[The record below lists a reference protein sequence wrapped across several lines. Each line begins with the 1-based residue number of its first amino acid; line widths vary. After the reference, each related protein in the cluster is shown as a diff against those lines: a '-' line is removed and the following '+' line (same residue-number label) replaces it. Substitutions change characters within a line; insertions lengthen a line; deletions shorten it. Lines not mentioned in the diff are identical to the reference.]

1 MDFNSS
7 KDLFIAGI
15 IITLTL
21 FLPLTAFSYFFFRRD
36 RSNLEAKR
44 ILKILNVDEDYRHVY
59 AIDEARP
66 CRVFWSL
73 FVSVGYASV
82 ITAIG
87 LSILLLAPGQ
97 GLGEFSPLI
106 KDGSNIVLPAQGSR
120 LVFGMAFLGAYVWG
134 LQYVFQRYSQNDVL
148 HTIYLSLGLRMIF
161 ASLIAMIA
169 FNASGVLIDLKN
181 NGTVPEKT
189 NDLVSNVW
197 PALAFLIG
205 MFPQRGLRWLSE
217 RLPIFASS
225 SHPSVREAPLEMI
238 EGIGSHDSL
247 RLEELGIET
256 CYDMATA
263 DFVPLTLRT
272 PYSARQ
278 LVDWILQAKLCACF
292 GDGAIDLRKHGVRLI
307 TDLEQLSDED
317 IEKLSTATVVTQ
329 SALKQARATVKMD
342 EDIKRMRRV
351 SQQLSQYTQLDEPDQ
366 RLENAIAAKTDRIL
380 PAKSSE
386 G

>member
-1 MDFNSS
+1 MDFNLS
-7 KDLFIAGI
+7 KDLLIAGV

-21 FLPLTAFSYFFFRRD
+21 FLPLTAFSYFFFRRN
-36 RSNLEAKR
+36 RSHLEAKR

-59 AIDEARP
+59 AIDQERP
-66 CRVFWSL
+66 LRVFWSL
-73 FVSVGYASV
+73 LFSVGYATL
-82 ITAIG
+82 ITIIG
-87 LSILLLAPGQ
+87 LSILLLNTKIGLSECSPAPNN
-97 GLGEFSPLI
+97 
-106 KDGSNIVLPAQGSR
+106 GSNIVFPMPGSR

-134 LQYVFQRYSQNDVL
+134 LQYIFQRYSQNDLL

-161 ASLIAMIA
+161 ASVIAMIA
-169 FNASGVLIDLKN
+169 FNASSALIDTKAT
-181 NGTVPEKT
+181 GF
-189 NDLVSNVW
+189 VSNIW
-197 PALAFLIG
+197 PAIAFLIG

-292 GDGAIDLRKHGVRLI
+292 GDGVTDLRKQGIRLI
-307 TDLEQLSDED
+307 TDLELLSDDD
-317 IEKLSTATVVTQ
+317 ISELSTVTVVTQ
-329 SALKQARATVKMD
+329 SALRQARETVRID
-342 EDIKRMRRV
+342 EDIKRMRKV
-351 SQQLSQYTQLDEPDQ
+351 SQQLSQYSQADQLTWG
-366 RLENAIAAKTDRIL
+366 LGHAIAAKTDETSGSL
-380 PAKSSE
+380 E

>member
-1 MDFNSS
+1 
-7 KDLFIAGI
+7 
-15 IITLTL
+15 
-21 FLPLTAFSYFFFRRD
+21 
-36 RSNLEAKR
+36 
-44 ILKILNVDEDYRHVY
+44 
-59 AIDEARP
+59 
-66 CRVFWSL
+66 
-73 FVSVGYASV
+73 
-82 ITAIG
+82 
-87 LSILLLAPGQ
+87 
-97 GLGEFSPLI
+97 
-106 KDGSNIVLPAQGSR
+106 
-120 LVFGMAFLGAYVWG
+120 
-134 LQYVFQRYSQNDVL
+134 
-148 HTIYLSLGLRMIF
+148 MIF

-181 NGTVPEKT
+181 NGTVPEKA

-247 RLEELGIET
+247 RLEELGIAT

-292 GDGAIDLRKHGVRLI
+292 GDGVVDLRKHGIRLI

-317 IEKLSTATVVTQ
+317 IAKLSTATVVTQ
-329 SALKQARATVKMD
+329 CALTQARETVKMD

-351 SQQLSQYTQLDEPDQ
+351 SQQLSQYTQFDELDQ
-366 RLENAIAAKTDRIL
+366 RLGNAIAAKTDRIL
-380 PAKSSE
+380 PAKSVE

>member
-1 MDFNSS
+1 MDFHSS
-7 KDLFIAGI
+7 KDLFTVGVIAI
-15 IITLTL
+15 LTL

-44 ILKILNVDEDYRHVY
+44 ILKILHVDEDYQHVY
-59 AIDEARP
+59 AIDEAHP
-66 CRVFWSL
+66 WRVFWAL
-73 FVSVGYASV
+73 FFSVGYAAV
-82 ITAIG
+82 ITFIG
-87 LSILLLAPGQ
+87 LSILLLAPAQ

-106 KDGSNIVLPAQGSR
+106 KDGGNIVFPAQGSR

-148 HTIYLSLGLRMIF
+148 HTIYLNLGLRMIF
-161 ASLIAMIA
+161 ASLIAMIT
-169 FNASGVLIDLKN
+169 FNAAGALIDAKANGFISN
-181 NGTVPEKT
+181 NI
-189 NDLVSNVW
+189 W

-225 SHPSVREAPLEMI
+225 SHPSVRDAPLEMI

-292 GDGAIDLRKHGVRLI
+292 GDGVMDLRKHGIRLI
-307 TDLEQLSDED
+307 TDLEQLSDDD
-317 IEKLSTATVVTQ
+317 IAKLSTATVVTQ
-329 SALKQARATVKMD
+329 SALKQARETVRID

-351 SQQLSQYTQLDEPDQ
+351 SQQLSQYTQFDELDHKIDTTITQ
-366 RLENAIAAKTDRIL
+366 TDRIL
-380 PAKSSE
+380 PPRPSQGA
-386 G
+386 

>member
-1 MDFNSS
+1 MDFTSL
-7 KDLFIAGI
+7 KELFIIGI
-15 IITLTL
+15 IATLTF

-36 RSNLEAKR
+36 RSYLEAKR

-59 AIDEARP
+59 AIDQDRP
-66 CRVFWSL
+66 LRVFWSL
-73 FVSVGYASV
+73 LFSVGYATV
-82 ITAIG
+82 ITIIG
-87 LSILLLAPGQ
+87 LSILLLSTEL
-97 GLGEFSPLI
+97 GLNEFPAML
-106 KDGSNIVLPAQGSR
+106 KTANNIVFPIPGSR

-134 LQYVFQRYSQNDVL
+134 LQYIFQRYSQNDLL
-148 HTIYLSLGLRMIF
+148 HTIYLSLGLRMVF
-161 ASLIAMIA
+161 ASVIAMIA
-169 FNASGVLIDLKN
+169 FNASGALIDSKA
-181 NGTVPEKT
+181 NGF
-189 NDLVSNVW
+189 VSSIW

-292 GDGAIDLRKHGVRLI
+292 GDGVIDLRKHGIRLI
-307 TDLEQLSDED
+307 TDLELLSDED
-317 IEKLSTATVVTQ
+317 IAALSTATVVTQ
-329 SALKQARATVKMD
+329 SALKQARETVRID
-342 EDIKRMRRV
+342 EDIKRMTTV
-351 SQQLSQYTQLDEPDQ
+351 SQQLSQYTQFEQLNRKSGYASIPQ
-366 RLENAIAAKTDRIL
+366 TDDI
-380 PAKSSE
+380 PHSSE
-386 G
+386 A

>member
-1 MDFNSS
+1 MDFHLLKELFT
-7 KDLFIAGI
+7 KDLFISAV
-15 IITLTL
+15 ITTLAL

-73 FVSVGYASV
+73 FFSVGYATI
-82 ITAIG
+82 ITVIG
-87 LSILLLAPGQ
+87 LSILLLSSK
-97 GLGEFSPLI
+97 LGFQEPTPLP
-106 KDGSNIVLPAQGSR
+106 KDAANIVFPATGSR

-134 LQYVFQRYSQNDVL
+134 LQYIFQRYSQNDVL
-148 HTIYLSLGLRMIF
+148 HTIYLNLGLRMIF

-169 FNASGVLIDLKN
+169 YNAAGALIENKAD
-181 NGTVPEKT
+181 G
-189 NDLVSNVW
+189 LVSNKIW

-225 SHPSVREAPLEMI
+225 SHPSVRDAPLEMI
-238 EGIGSHDSL
+238 EGVGSHDSL

-292 GDGAIDLRKHGVRLI
+292 GDGVMDLRKHGVRLI
-307 TDLEQLSDED
+307 TDLELLSDED

-329 SALKQARATVKMD
+329 SALKQARETVRID

-351 SQQLSQYTQLDEPDQ
+351 SQQLSQYTQLDELDRQ
-366 RLENAIAAKTDRIL
+366 LADAIAAKTDRIL
-380 PAKSSE
+380 PPTSSE
-386 G
+386 GA

>member
-87 LSILLLAPGQ
+87 LSILLLAPAQ
-97 GLGEFSPLI
+97 GFGEFSPLI
-106 KDGSNIVLPAQGSR
+106 KDGSNIVFPAPGSR

-181 NGTVPEKT
+181 NGTVPEKA

-247 RLEELGIET
+247 RLEELGIAT

-292 GDGAIDLRKHGVRLI
+292 GDGVVDLRKHGIRLI

-317 IEKLSTATVVTQ
+317 IAKLSTATVVTQ
-329 SALKQARATVKMD
+329 CALTQARETVKMD

-351 SQQLSQYTQLDEPDQ
+351 SQQLSQYTQFDELDQ
-366 RLENAIAAKTDRIL
+366 RLGNAIAAKTDRIP
-380 PAKSSE
+380 PAKSVE

>member
-1 MDFNSS
+1 MDFTSL
-7 KDLFIAGI
+7 KELFIIGI
-15 IITLTL
+15 IATLTF

-36 RSNLEAKR
+36 RSYLEAKR

-59 AIDEARP
+59 AIDQDRP
-66 CRVFWSL
+66 LRVFWSL
-73 FVSVGYASV
+73 LFSVGYATV
-82 ITAIG
+82 ITIIG
-87 LSILLLAPGQ
+87 LSILLLSTEL
-97 GLGEFSPLI
+97 GLNEFPAML
-106 KDGSNIVLPAQGSR
+106 KTANNIVFPIPGSR

-134 LQYVFQRYSQNDVL
+134 LQYIFQRYSQNDLL
-148 HTIYLSLGLRMIF
+148 HTIYLSLGLRMVF
-161 ASLIAMIA
+161 ASVIAMIA
-169 FNASGVLIDLKN
+169 FNASGALIDSKA
-181 NGTVPEKT
+181 NGF
-189 NDLVSNVW
+189 VSSIW

-292 GDGAIDLRKHGVRLI
+292 GDGVIDLRKHGIRLI
-307 TDLEQLSDED
+307 TDLELLSDED
-317 IEKLSTATVVTQ
+317 IAALSTATVVTQ
-329 SALKQARATVKMD
+329 SALKQARETVRID
-342 EDIKRMRRV
+342 EDIKRMTTV
-351 SQQLSQYTQLDEPDQ
+351 SQQLSQYTQFEQLNRKSGYAGIPQ
-366 RLENAIAAKTDRIL
+366 TDDI
-380 PAKSSE
+380 PHSSE
-386 G
+386 A

>member
-1 MDFNSS
+1 MDFTSL
-7 KDLFIAGI
+7 KELFIIGI
-15 IITLTL
+15 IATLTF

-36 RSNLEAKR
+36 RSYLEAKR

-59 AIDEARP
+59 AIDQDRP
-66 CRVFWSL
+66 LRVFWSL
-73 FVSVGYASV
+73 LFSVGYATV
-82 ITAIG
+82 ITIIG
-87 LSILLLAPGQ
+87 LSILLLSTEL
-97 GLGEFSPLI
+97 GLNEFPAML
-106 KDGSNIVLPAQGSR
+106 KTANNIVFPIPGSR

-134 LQYVFQRYSQNDVL
+134 LQYIFQRYSQNDLL
-148 HTIYLSLGLRMIF
+148 HTIYLSLGLRMVF
-161 ASLIAMIA
+161 ASVIAMIA
-169 FNASGVLIDLKN
+169 FNASGALIDSKA
-181 NGTVPEKT
+181 NGF
-189 NDLVSNVW
+189 VSSIW

-292 GDGAIDLRKHGVRLI
+292 GDGVIDLRKHGIRLI
-307 TDLEQLSDED
+307 TDLELLSDED
-317 IEKLSTATVVTQ
+317 IAALSTATVVTQ
-329 SALKQARATVKMD
+329 SALKQARETVRID
-342 EDIKRMRRV
+342 EDIKRMTTV
-351 SQQLSQYTQLDEPDQ
+351 SQQLSQYTQFEQLNRKAGYASIPQ
-366 RLENAIAAKTDRIL
+366 TDDI
-380 PAKSSE
+380 PHSSE
-386 G
+386 A

>member
-1 MDFNSS
+1 MNFYSLG
-7 KDLFIAGI
+7 KLLVLGI
-15 IITLTL
+15 IATLAI

-36 RSNLEAKR
+36 RSQLEAKR
-44 ILKILNVDEDYRHVY
+44 ILKILNVDDDYRHVY
-59 AIDEARP
+59 AIDQDRP
-66 CRVFWSL
+66 LRVFWSL
-73 FVSVGYASV
+73 LWAVGYATL
-82 ITAIG
+82 ITIIG
-87 LSILLLAPGQ
+87 LSILFLGDELGLHEFPSILNSGDSNTFPAP
-97 GLGEFSPLI
+97 
-106 KDGSNIVLPAQGSR
+106 GSR

-134 LQYVFQRYSQNDVL
+134 LQYIFQRYSQNDLV

-161 ASLIAMIA
+161 ASVIATIA
-169 FNASGVLIDLKN
+169 FNASDALVDEKA
-181 NGTVPEKT
+181 NG
-189 NDLVSNVW
+189 LVSNVW

-238 EGIGSHDSL
+238 EGVESHDSL
-247 RLEELGIET
+247 RLQELGIET
-256 CYDMATA
+256 CYDMATT

-292 GDGAIDLRKHGVRLI
+292 GEGVVDLRKNGIRLI
-307 TDLEQLSDED
+307 TDLEHLSDGD

-329 SALKQARATVKMD
+329 SALKQARETVKID
-342 EDIKRMRRV
+342 EDIKRMRIV
-351 SQQLSQYTQLDEPDQ
+351 SQKLSQYTQFGSPTS
-366 RLENAIAAKTDRIL
+366 NV
-380 PAKSSE
+380 

>member
-1 MDFNSS
+1 MSMQSMKHGHVEYF
-7 KDLFIAGI
+7 G
-15 IITLTL
+15 
-21 FLPLTAFSYFFFRRD
+21 PYFF
-36 RSNLEAKR
+36 
-44 ILKILNVDEDYRHVY
+44 
-59 AIDEARP
+59 
-66 CRVFWSL
+66 
-73 FVSVGYASV
+73 SVGYATA
-82 ITAIG
+82 ITVIG

-97 GLGEFSPLI
+97 GLEEFSPLI
-106 KDGSNIVLPAQGSR
+106 KDGSNIIFPAQGSR

-148 HTIYLSLGLRMIF
+148 HTIYLNLGLRMIF

-169 FNASGVLIDLKN
+169 FNAAGALVETKTDGLI
-181 NGTVPEKT
+181 
-189 NDLVSNVW
+189 SNKIW

-225 SHPSVREAPLEMI
+225 SHPSVRDAPLEMI
-238 EGIGSHDSL
+238 EGVGSHDSL

-292 GDGAIDLRKHGVRLI
+292 GDGVIDLRKHGVRLI

-329 SALKQARATVKMD
+329 SALKQARETVKID

-351 SQQLSQYTQLDEPDQ
+351 SQQLSHYTQLDELD
-366 RLENAIAAKTDRIL
+366 RLADAIAAKTDRIL
-380 PAKSSE
+380 PPRASE
-386 G
+386 GA

>member
-1 MDFNSS
+1 MDFNSL

-15 IITLTL
+15 IVTLTL

-66 CRVFWSL
+66 CRVFL
-73 FVSVGYASV
+73 ALAFSVGYASV
-82 ITAIG
+82 ITVIG
-87 LSILLLAPGQ
+87 LGILLLAPEKGF
-97 GLGEFSPLI
+97 GEFSPLI
-106 KDGSNIVLPAQGSR
+106 KDGSNIVFPATGSR

-134 LQYVFQRYSQNDVL
+134 LQYIFQRYSQNDVL

-169 FNASGVLIDLKN
+169 FNASGFLINLKN
-181 NGTVPEKT
+181 NGAVPEKA
-189 NDLVSNVW
+189 NELVSNVW

-225 SHPSVREAPLEMI
+225 SHPSVRDAPLEMI

-256 CYDMATA
+256 CYDLATA

-278 LVDWILQAKLCACF
+278 LVDWILQAKLCSCF
-292 GDGAIDLRKHGVRLI
+292 GDGVVDLRKHGVRLI

-329 SALKQARATVKMD
+329 SALKQARETVRMD

-351 SQQLSQYTQLDEPDQ
+351 SQQLSQYTHLDELD
-366 RLENAIAAKTDRIL
+366 RKLENAIAAKTDRIL

>member
-1 MDFNSS
+1 MDFYLL
-7 KDLFIAGI
+7 KLKELFIPAVI
-15 IITLTL
+15 TTLTL

-59 AIDEARP
+59 AIDEAHP
-66 CRVFWSL
+66 WRVFLSL
-73 FVSVGYASV
+73 FFSVGYATA
-82 ITAIG
+82 ITVIG

-97 GLGEFSPLI
+97 GLEEFSPLI
-106 KDGSNIVLPAQGSR
+106 KDGSNIVFPAQGSR

-134 LQYVFQRYSQNDVL
+134 LQYIFQRYSQNDVL
-148 HTIYLSLGLRMIF
+148 HTIYLNLGLRMIF

-169 FNASGVLIDLKN
+169 FNAAGALIE
-181 NGTVPEKT
+181 TKT
-189 NDLVSNVW
+189 DGLVSNKIW

-225 SHPSVREAPLEMI
+225 SHPSVRDAPLEMI

-292 GDGAIDLRKHGVRLI
+292 GDGVMDLRKHGIRLI
-307 TDLEQLSDED
+307 TDLEQLSDDD
-317 IEKLSTATVVTQ
+317 IAKLSTATVVTQ
-329 SALKQARATVKMD
+329 SALKQARENVKID

-351 SQQLSQYTQLDEPDQ
+351 SQQLSQYTQLDELDQ
-366 RLENAIAAKTDRIL
+366 KLETAITQADRIL
-380 PAKSSE
+380 PSRPSQGA
-386 G
+386 